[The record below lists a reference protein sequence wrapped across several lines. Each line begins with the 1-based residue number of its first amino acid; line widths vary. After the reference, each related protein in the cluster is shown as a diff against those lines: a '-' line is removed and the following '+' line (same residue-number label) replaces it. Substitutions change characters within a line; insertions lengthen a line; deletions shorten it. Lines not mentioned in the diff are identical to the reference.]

1 MKRTPNGRTP
11 RAALTRI
18 ARLKWENGEM
28 RDMLREEH
36 VRFQQVVRER
46 DHYKRMVGA
55 MLDGLGEAMHDSW
68 KDVPERERP
77 AGVRMFLSAWGSAPE
92 LSPTE
97 TTGPKLVKGGAH
109 AQA

>member
-1 MKRTPNGRTP
+1 MKRTPKAPDWPTEAASVRTP

-18 ARLKWENGEM
+18 ARLKWENAETFKMFVQAG
-28 RDMLREEH
+28 H
-36 VRFQQVVRER
+36 ER
-46 DHYKRMVGA
+46 DHYKRIVGA

-77 AGVRMFLSAWGSAPE
+77 AGVRLFLSAWGSAPE

-97 TTGPKLVKGGAH
+97 VKGGAH
-109 AQA
+109 APRQ